1 MSGPD
6 SGNRPPWHRTLLLGL
21 AVVVGLMAVVHP
33 LRRWVVEP
41 RRQALLGHLE
51 TPGRRLALASQFGF
65 ATAAGVSI
73 RLAPGRPFL
82 ISGPLFGALPAQAM
96 TLILGGFRGPYVM
109 WLWVRVEDEKHKKIH
124 FDLIDRYTKIAM
136 LQSDYPQVWTFLAW
150 NLAWNLPVQWQSLER
165 RYQWIRRAT
174 EFLGEGFRKNPHSA
188 QIAAG
193 MGRIYSEKL
202 GRSQEAE
209 YYRRRVREEFGR
221 SVFLVAYEWYDLARQ
236 VNERHNSLGR
246 GLGKSV
252 MYRQASHNL
261 SYYAKELTQ
270 EMYDAFAESV
280 KARADGRDADARK
293 AYETGI
299 RTLDE
304 AVQAWKWAW
313 RDWHDETLRFE
324 KEEIMAMQLEIF
336 RKFRAD
342 AEKTTRQLETLRN
355 QLTYENLPETF
366 QQLQRPEI

>member
-1 MSGPD
+1 MSA
-6 SGNRPPWHRTLLLGL
+6 SGSGARPPRRGTVLLVL
-21 AVVVGLMAVVHP
+21 AVVAGLVAVVHP

-41 RRQALLGHLE
+41 RRQTLLGHRE
-51 TPGRRLALASQFGF
+51 SPGRRLAQASQFGF
-65 ATAAGVSI
+65 ATASGASI
-73 RLAPGRPFL
+73 RLVPGRPVL
-82 ISGPLFGALPAQAM
+82 EVSDLPAQAV

-109 WLWVRVEDEKHKKIH
+109 WLWVKVEEDKHKKVH
-124 FDLIDRYTKIAM
+124 FDLIHRYTRIAM

-165 RYQWIRRAT
+165 RYQWIRRAI

-188 QIAAG
+188 EIAAD

-246 GLGKSV
+246 GLGRSV
-252 MYRQASHNL
+252 MYRQACHNL
-261 SYYAKELTQ
+261 SYHAKELTQ
-270 EMYDAFAESV
+270 DVYDAFAESV

-299 RTLDE
+299 RRLDE
-304 AVQAWKWAW
+304 AIKAWKWAW

-324 KEEIMAMQLEIF
+324 KEQIMAMQLEIF
-336 RKFRAD
+336 RRFRAE
-342 AEKTTRQLETLRN
+342 AEETTRQLETLRN
-355 QLTYENLPETF
+355 QLTYENLPDTF
-366 QQLQRPEI
+366 QRMQRPKIQ

>member
-73 RLAPGRPFL
+73 RLAPGRPVSEL
-82 ISGPLFGALPAQAM
+82 SDLPAQAM

-109 WLWVRVEDEKHKKIH
+109 WLWVRVEDEKHKKVH

-136 LQSDYPQVWTFLAW
+136 LQSDYPQVWTFLGW

-221 SVFLVAYEWYDLARQ
+221 SVFLIAYEWYDLTRQ
-236 VNERHNSLGR
+236 LNERYDSLGR

-252 MYRQASHNL
+252 QYRQACHNL
-261 SYYAKELTQ
+261 SFYARELTQ
-270 EMYDAFAESV
+270 EMYDTFADSV
-280 KARADGRDADARK
+280 KARAEGRDADARK
-293 AYETGI
+293 AYKAGVTQ
-299 RTLDE
+299 LDE
-304 AVQAWKWAW
+304 TIKAWKWAW
-313 RDWHDETLRFE
+313 RDWRDETVRFE
-324 KEEIMAMQLEIF
+324 KEGIMALQLGVF
-336 RKFRAD
+336 RKFGDQAAD
-342 AEKTTRQLETLRN
+342 MVRQLETLRGS
-355 QLTYENLPETF
+355 LTYDNLPETF
-366 QQLQRPEI
+366 EKMTRPEIQ

>member
-1 MSGPD
+1 MSA
-6 SGNRPPWHRTLLLGL
+6 SGSGTRPPRRGTVLLVL
-21 AVVVGLMAVVHP
+21 AIVVGLVAVVHP

-41 RRQALLGHLE
+41 RRQALIGHRE
-51 TPGRRLALASQFGF
+51 SPGRRLAQASQFGF
-65 ATAAGVSI
+65 ATASGASI
-73 RLAPGRPFL
+73 RLVPGRPL
-82 ISGPLFGALPAQAM
+82 LKVSDLSAQAV

-109 WLWVRVEDEKHKKIH
+109 WLWVKVEEDKHKKVH
-124 FDLIDRYTKIAM
+124 FDLIDRYTRIAM

-165 RYQWIRRAT
+165 RYQWIRRAI

-188 QIAAG
+188 HVASD

-252 MYRQASHNL
+252 MYRQACHNL

-270 EMYDAFAESV
+270 EVYDAFAESV
-280 KARADGRDADARK
+280 KARAGGRDADARK

-304 AVQAWKWAW
+304 AIKAWKWAW

-366 QQLQRPEI
+366 QRMQRPEIQ